1 MSEHTSTRAGEHTRV
16 GEHPRAA
23 DHTGTRAGEHTST
36 AGAHTMRAVTVARF
50 GRPEVLTPARV
61 ARPEP
66 LPTEVLVRVHAAGVN
81 PVDWKTRAGRGM
93 AGLQTLP
100 LVLGWDV
107 SGVVE
112 EVGFGV
118 TTLAPGDEVYAMPW
132 FPRPAG
138 AYAEFVTAPSRHF
151 ARKPASIGH
160 VEAAALPL
168 AALTA
173 WQALVDTADVRA
185 GQRVLVHAAAGGVG
199 HLAVQFAKHLGAE
212 VVATAREPRHA
223 WLKELGA
230 DLTVDYTRQPF
241 EEATGEVDVVI
252 DLVGDVDRTDARS
265 VSVVRPG
272 GLVVSIPGGV
282 SDRLAAAAGQAGVRT
297 SPFLVEPDS
306 AALTTIAGLVDSGA
320 VRVEVADTFPL
331 ERAADAHRAGETDR
345 TRGKLVLTVAD

>member
-1 MSEHTSTRAGEHTRV
+1 MSEHT
-16 GEHPRAA
+16 
-23 DHTGTRAGEHTST
+23 
-36 AGAHTMRAVTVARF
+36 MRAITMKEF
-50 GRPEVLTPARV
+50 GGPEVLTVVRV

-66 LPTEVLVRVHAAGVN
+66 LPTEVLVRVHAAGIN
-81 PVDWKTRAGRGM
+81 PVDWKTRAGQGM
-93 AGLQTLP
+93 AGLQTMP
-100 LVLGWDV
+100 LILGWDL

-138 AYAEFVTAPSRHF
+138 AYAEYVTAPSRHF

-160 VEAAALPL
+160 AEAAALPL

-173 WQALVDTADVRA
+173 WQALVDTADVKA

-212 VVATAREPRHA
+212 VVATASEPRHA

-230 DLTVDYTRQPF
+230 DQTIDYTRQRF
-241 EEATGEVDVVI
+241 EEVTGDIDVVI
-252 DLVGDVDRTDARS
+252 DLVGSHGDSDARS
-265 VSVVRPG
+265 VSVARPG
-272 GLVVSIPGGV
+272 GLVVSIPSGV
-282 SDRLAAAAGQAGVRT
+282 SERLSTVAGRAGVRT

-320 VRVEVADTFPL
+320 VRVEV
-331 ERAADAHRAGETDR
+331 ERAFALEEAAEAHRLGEANR
-345 TRGKLVLTVAD
+345 TRGKLVLAVTD

>member
-1 MSEHTSTRAGEHTRV
+1 MSER
-16 GEHPRAA
+16 P
-23 DHTGTRAGEHTST
+23 
-36 AGAHTMRAVTVARF
+36 MRAVTIKEF
-50 GRPEVLTPARV
+50 GGPEVLTHEEIT
-61 ARPEP
+61 RPKP
-66 LPTEVLVRVHAAGVN
+66 LPTEVLVRVHAAGIN
-81 PVDWKTRAGRGM
+81 PVDWKTRAGQGM
-93 AGLQTLP
+93 AGLQTMP

-138 AYAEFVTAPSRHF
+138 AYAEYVTAPSRHF

-173 WQALVDTADVRA
+173 WQALVDTAHVQA

-212 VVATAREPRHA
+212 VVATAREHRHA

-230 DLTVDYTRQPF
+230 DELIDYTRQRF
-241 EEATGEVDVVI
+241 EDVTGHVDVVI
-252 DLVGDVDRTDARS
+252 DLVGALDDTDVRS
-265 VSVVRPG
+265 VSVTRPG
-272 GLVVSIPGGV
+272 GLVVAIPDGV
-282 SDRLAAAAGQAGVRT
+282 PERLATVAGQAGVRT

-306 AALTTIAGLVDSGA
+306 AALTTIAGLVDSGK
-320 VRVEVADTFPL
+320 VRIEVERTFAL
-331 ERAADAHRAGETDR
+331 EEAAEAHRLGETNR
-345 TRGKLVLTVAD
+345 TRGKLVLTVSD

>member
-1 MSEHTSTRAGEHTRV
+1 
-16 GEHPRAA
+16 
-23 DHTGTRAGEHTST
+23 
-36 AGAHTMRAVTVARF
+36 MRAVTIKEF
-50 GRPEVLTPARV
+50 GGPEVLTAEQV

-66 LPTEVLVRVHAAGVN
+66 LPTEVLVRVHAAGIN
-81 PVDWKTRAGRGM
+81 PVDWKTRAGQGM
-93 AGLQTLP
+93 AGLQTMP
-100 LVLGWDV
+100 LILGWDV

-138 AYAEFVTAPSRHF
+138 AYAEYVTAPSRHF

-160 VEAAALPL
+160 TEAAALPL

-173 WQALVDTADVRA
+173 WQALVDTADVKA

-212 VVATAREPRHA
+212 VVATASEPRHA

-230 DLTVDYTRQPF
+230 DETIDYTQQRF
-241 EEATGEVDVVI
+241 EDVTGDIDVVI
-252 DLVGDVDRTDARS
+252 DLIGAQDDNDTRS
-265 VSVVRPG
+265 VSVTRPG
-272 GLVVSIPGGV
+272 GLVIAIPGGV
-282 SDRLAAAAGQAGVRT
+282 SEHLSTVAGRAGVRT

-306 AALTTIAGLVDSGA
+306 AALTTIAGLVDSGE
-320 VRVEVADTFPL
+320 VRIEVERSFAL
-331 ERAADAHRAGETDR
+331 EEAAEAHRLGETNR
-345 TRGKLVLTVAD
+345 TRGKLVLTVTD

>member
-1 MSEHTSTRAGEHTRV
+1 MSE
-16 GEHPRAA
+16 
-23 DHTGTRAGEHTST
+23 
-36 AGAHTMRAVTVARF
+36 HTMRAVTMKEF
-50 GRPEVLTPARV
+50 GGPEVLTVEQV

-81 PVDWKTRAGRGM
+81 PVDWKTRAGKGM

-100 LVLGWDV
+100 LILGWDV

-132 FPRPAG
+132 FPRAAG

-173 WQALVDTADVRA
+173 WQALVDTADVKP

-230 DLTVDYTRQPF
+230 DETIDYTRHRF
-241 EEATGEVDVVI
+241 EDLTGDIDVVI
-252 DLVGDVDRTDARS
+252 DLIGTLDDTDTRS
-265 VSVVRPG
+265 VSVTRPG
-272 GLVVSIPGGV
+272 GLIISIPGGV
-282 SDRLAAAAGQAGVRT
+282 SERLSTVAGQAGVRT
-297 SPFLVEPDS
+297 SPLLVEPDS
-306 AALTTIAGLVDSGA
+306 TALTTIADLIDSGK
-320 VRVEVADTFPL
+320 VHIEVERTFAL
-331 ERAADAHRAGETDR
+331 EEAAEAHRLGEANR
-345 TRGKLVLTVAD
+345 TRGKLVLTVTD

>member
-1 MSEHTSTRAGEHTRV
+1 MSE
-16 GEHPRAA
+16 
-23 DHTGTRAGEHTST
+23 
-36 AGAHTMRAVTVARF
+36 HTMRAVTIKEF
-50 GRPEVLTPARV
+50 GGYEVLTAERV

-66 LPTEVLVRVHAAGVN
+66 LPTEVLVRVHAAGIN
-81 PVDWKTRAGRGM
+81 PVDWKTRAGQGM
-93 AGLQTLP
+93 AGLQTMP
-100 LVLGWDV
+100 LILGWDV

-138 AYAEFVTAPSRHF
+138 AYAEYVTAPSRHF

-173 WQALVDTADVRA
+173 WQALVDTADVRP

-223 WLKELGA
+223 WLEELGA
-230 DLTVDYTRQPF
+230 DQTIDYTRKRF
-241 EEATGEVDVVI
+241 EEVTGDIDVVI
-252 DLVGDVDRTDARS
+252 DLLGDQDDNAARS
-265 VSVVRPG
+265 VSVTRPG
-272 GLVVSIPGGV
+272 GLVIAIPGGV
-282 SDRLAAAAGQAGVRT
+282 SERLATVAGRAGVRS

-306 AALTTIAGLVDSGA
+306 PALTTIAGLVDSGA
-320 VRVEVADTFPL
+320 VRVEVERSFAL
-331 ERAADAHRAGETDR
+331 EEAAEAHRLGETNR
-345 TRGKLVLTVAD
+345 TRGKLVLTVTD

>member
-1 MSEHTSTRAGEHTRV
+1 MSER
-16 GEHPRAA
+16 
-23 DHTGTRAGEHTST
+23 
-36 AGAHTMRAVTVARF
+36 TMRAVVIDEF
-50 GRPEVLTPARV
+50 GGPEVLTAAKI

-66 LPTEVLVRVHAAGVN
+66 LPTEVLVRVHAAGIN
-81 PVDWKTRAGRGM
+81 PVDWKTRAGQGM
-93 AGLQTLP
+93 AGLQRIP
-100 LVLGWDV
+100 LILGWDV

-138 AYAEFVTAPSRHF
+138 AYAEYVTAPSRHF

-160 VEAAALPL
+160 VEAAAMPL

-173 WQALVDTADVRA
+173 WQTLVDTADVQA

-230 DLTVDYTRQPF
+230 DEVIDYTRQRF
-241 EEATGEVDVVI
+241 EDVAGKVDVVI
-252 DLVGDVDRTDARS
+252 DLIGDLDDTAVRS
-265 VSVVRPG
+265 VSATRPG
-272 GLVVSIPGGV
+272 GLVIAIPSGV
-282 SDRLAAAAGQAGVRT
+282 PERLATVAGQAKVRT

-306 AALTTIAGLVDSGA
+306 AALATIAKLVDA
-320 VRVEVADTFPL
+320 DKVRIEVERTFAL
-331 ERAADAHRAGETDR
+331 EEAAEAHRLGETNR